1 MILIRLLF
9 LTSLS
14 LLTANCAVVS
24 VGGAV
29 VGTTA
34 SVAGG
39 AVTTTTKVAGGAVS
53 LAIPDGGSDE
63 EAQ

>member
-1 MILIRLLF
+1 MILTRLVF
-9 LTSLS
+9 LTCLC

-34 SVAGG
+34 SVVGTT
-39 AVTTTTKVAGGAVS
+39 VSTTTKVAGGAVS
-53 LAIPDGGSDE
+53 LAIPDGDSDE
-63 EAQ
+63 ETQ